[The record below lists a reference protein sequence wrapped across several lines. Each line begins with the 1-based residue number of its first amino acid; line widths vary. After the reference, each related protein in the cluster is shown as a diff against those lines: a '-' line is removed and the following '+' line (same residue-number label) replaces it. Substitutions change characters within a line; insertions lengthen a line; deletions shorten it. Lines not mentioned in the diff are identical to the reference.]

1 LDELV
6 FVDANIII
14 YASGKESPFRSRALA
29 FVESI
34 GRGEV
39 EACTDSEVFQEL
51 LHHFR
56 GDRPRGIK
64 AFDWLRGLVDI
75 VYPVTL
81 DDMILMRELFEKYPK
96 PSTRDLVHIAVMQ
109 HHNIKKI
116 ASYDTDFD
124 SVPLVERIEP

>member
-1 LDELV
+1 LDDLV

-14 YASGKESPFRSRALA
+14 YASGKESPFRGRALA

-39 EACTDSEVFQEL
+39 EACADSEVFQEL

-64 AFDWLRGLVDI
+64 AFDWLRGLVDV

-81 DDMILMRELFEKYPK
+81 DDAILMRELFEKYPT

-124 SVPLVERIEP
+124 AVPLVERVEP

>member
-1 LDELV
+1 MTELV
-6 FVDANIII
+6 FVDANIIV
-14 YASGKESPFRSRALA
+14 YATGKESPFRSRALN
-29 FVESI
+29 FLESI

-39 EACTDSEVFQEL
+39 EACADSEVFQEL

-56 GDRPRGIK
+56 GDRPRGLK

-81 DDMILMRELFEKYPK
+81 DDVIFMRELFAKYPTL
-96 PSTRDLVHIAVMQ
+96 STRDLVHIAVM
-109 HHNIKKI
+109 HHHGVIKI
-116 ASYDTDFD
+116 ASYDTDYD